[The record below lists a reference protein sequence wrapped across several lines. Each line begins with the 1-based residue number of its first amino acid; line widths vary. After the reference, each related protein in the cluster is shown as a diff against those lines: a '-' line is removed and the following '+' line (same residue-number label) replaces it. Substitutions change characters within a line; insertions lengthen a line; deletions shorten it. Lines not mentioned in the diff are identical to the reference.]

1 MIVRP
6 TLHCSGAGRSGL
18 TRLAALALAFA
29 IPLAATAGYPGAAHA
44 QPASAANAPA
54 GKSNMTEKAPASR
67 KLDPNVLFTEQ
78 ERESWKQKIAAA
90 PDEAE
95 RRKLR
100 GQRLAELQRRNRAA
114 KAASAD
120 QAAPAASGQRTTG
133 PARGDMTRTAG
144 TRSQAGDPR

>member
-1 MIVRP
+1 
-6 TLHCSGAGRSGL
+6 
-18 TRLAALALAFA
+18 
-29 IPLAATAGYPGAAHA
+29 
-44 QPASAANAPA
+44 
-54 GKSNMTEKAPASR
+54 MTEKAPASR